1 VNPQLRVTVSNTHW
15 CYLTTEDIDGL
26 SIATGAPGMQ
36 ETGSVLT
43 YMYQEEPIS
52 FYDELAREV
61 WANATMNSTVD

>member
-1 VNPQLRVTVSNTHW
+1 M
-15 CYLTTEDIDGL
+15 TEDVDGL

-43 YMYQEEPIS
+43 YTYQEDPIS